1 MKGQLYIDG
10 KDVYTNFGLHIVEQG
25 WNGLIQWAALKAV
38 AYNDWH
44 EEDGIEP
51 DLSSPTLDSKEFTI
65 SLAGATSRSRAMA
78 FIEAFSGNAYHT
90 LNAAS
95 IGRNYNVRLV
105 SAEPIREEAGIYFVD
120 ITLADDF
127 PLRGYEPQVPS
138 SNIERAADFLIDN
151 MPFTDYG
158 VRILEGSLAEITRCA
173 DVKLNLERDIASQ
186 GGRIYHNGNVRY
198 DAYEATLSCLMRA
211 SSLTELWRNYDA
223 LLYRLTAPGTHYIS
237 VEAAGKRYPCYYM
250 DSEVV
255 RFYPTD
261 KIWLEFEITINVI
274 STPEHL

>member
-1 MKGQLYIDG
+1 MNGQLYIDG
-10 KDVYTNFGLHIVEQG
+10 KDVYANFGLYVVEQG
-25 WNGLIQWAALKAV
+25 LNGLIQWAALKAV

-65 SLAGATSRSRAMA
+65 SLVGATSRSRAMA
-78 FIEAFSGNAYHT
+78 FIEAFGGNAYHA

-105 SAEPIREEAGIYFVD
+105 SAEPVREEAGIYFVD

-127 PLRGYEPQVPS
+127 PLQGYVPQAPRS
-138 SNIERAADFLIDN
+138 SIERVRDYLIDDA
-151 MPFTDYG
+151 PFTDYG

-173 DVKLNLERDIASQ
+173 DVKPNLERDIASQ
-186 GGRIYHNGNVRY
+186 GGRIYHNGKVRY
-198 DAYEATLSCLMRA
+198 SAYEATLSCLMRA
-211 SSLTELWRNYDA
+211 SSLNELWRNYDA
-223 LLYRLTAPGTHYIS
+223 LLYRLTAPGTHHIT
-237 VEAAGKRYPCYYM
+237 VEAMGKRYPCHYV

-274 STPEHL
+274 STPK

>member
-65 SLAGATSRSRAMA
+65 SLVGATSRSRAMA
-78 FIEAFSGNAYHT
+78 FIEAFGGNAYHT

-127 PLRGYEPQVPS
+127 PLRGYEPQAPS

-173 DVKLNLERDIASQ
+173 DVKLNLERDI
-186 GGRIYHNGNVRY
+186 
-198 DAYEATLSCLMRA
+198 C
-211 SSLTELWRNYDA
+211 
-223 LLYRLTAPGTHYIS
+223 
-237 VEAAGKRYPCYYM
+237 
-250 DSEVV
+250 
-255 RFYPTD
+255 
-261 KIWLEFEITINVI
+261 INVFFKHGKTVCRALGVDTLKFI
-274 STPEHL
+274 CIPAASEAVILKNCKRSTFCEAVYVQNSAFFYDIV